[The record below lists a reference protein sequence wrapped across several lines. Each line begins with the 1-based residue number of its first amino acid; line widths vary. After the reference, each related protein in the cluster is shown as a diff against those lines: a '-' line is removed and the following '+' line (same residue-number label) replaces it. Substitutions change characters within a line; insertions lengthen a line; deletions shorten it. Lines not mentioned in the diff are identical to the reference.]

1 MIGVTPSTGPFVEY
15 VNQIPSGEREFT
27 SRKFEQ
33 IIGNSPALEYVLG
46 EKMQAGSLPDLVRMA
61 ARLRLQSPLRTNAVQ
76 QSPDFR
82 VDLRRSVPVGSV

>member
-1 MIGVTPSTGPFVEY
+1 
-15 VNQIPSGEREFT
+15 
-27 SRKFEQ
+27 
-33 IIGNSPALEYVLG
+33 
-46 EKMQAGSLPDLVRMA
+46 MA